1 MTTAQH
7 LDTIDLLR
15 SRGFPAEPGPSDV
28 GTEGPGF
35 HIAELNG
42 HVGQGADSD
51 ADGETDAETDA
62 EQRAAEHEALLDALT
77 QRWGEPDYFSLTGT
91 GLRAD
96 ADEDVPEPWLR
107 LSALLSYLHLWRID
121 DRWIAI
127 GASETQLLAVVT
139 ATDPL

>member
-1 MTTAQH
+1 MTTARH

-42 HVGQGADSD
+42 QVAEGAESD
-51 ADGETDAETDA
+51 ADAETDA
-62 EQRAAEHEALLDALT
+62 EQRAAEHEALLDRLT
-77 QRWGEPDYFSLTGT
+77 ERWGEPDHFSLAGT
-91 GLRAD
+91 GLRAE

-107 LSALLSYLHLWRID
+107 LSALLPYLHLWRID

-139 ATDPL
+139 ETDPL